1 MTNENK
7 RVNEAICIR
16 HALVSNR
23 LKETQLVLVRQPV
36 QNMIFRQEV
45 APVFIVVENSGFP
58 ACL

>member
-23 LKETQLVLVRQPV
+23 LKETQLVLVRQAV
-36 QNMIFRQEV
+36 QNMSFRQKV
-45 APVFIVVENSGFP
+45 ALIFTIVENSGFL
-58 ACL
+58 ASL

>member
-36 QNMIFRQEV
+36 QNMIFRQE
-45 APVFIVVENSGFP
+45 AWRIFIILENSGFP
-58 ACL
+58 APL

>member
-36 QNMIFRQEV
+36 QNMIFRQKV
-45 APVFIVVENSGFP
+45 ALIFTIVENSGFL
-58 ACL
+58 ASL